1 MCIRDRS
8 RNDFN
13 SKREYLYYLS
23 SPYSFSINDGEII
36 GKHQGS
42 YYYTIG
48 QRKGLDIGGFE
59 KPLFVIETDVQN
71 NIIYVAMGDDHP
83 GLFKKALFVQFSDIH
98 WLRTDLSIQENEE
111 LEVLFRVRYRQPLQK
126 GTIFMFKE
134 GLYIL
139 FKKSISSV
147 TAGQFVSW
155 YLDDELI
162 GSGVIN

>member
-1 MCIRDRS
+1 
-8 RNDFN
+8 
-13 SKREYLYYLS
+13 
-23 SPYSFSINDGEII
+23 
-36 GKHQGS
+36 
-42 YYYTIG
+42 
-48 QRKGLDIGGFE
+48 
-59 KPLFVIETDVQN
+59 
-71 NIIYVAMGDDHP
+71 MGDDHP

-98 WLRTDLSIQENEE
+98 WVRTDLSIQENEE